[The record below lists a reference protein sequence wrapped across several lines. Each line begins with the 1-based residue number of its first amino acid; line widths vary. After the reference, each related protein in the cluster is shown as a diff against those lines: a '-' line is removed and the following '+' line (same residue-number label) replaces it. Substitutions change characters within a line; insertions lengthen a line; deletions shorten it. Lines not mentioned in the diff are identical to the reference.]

1 MEKWDKQLDRSSKL
15 LALLYSTLITAP
27 VYGLL
32 GNAYYIDFLNGFAFL
47 GALLVVMVIA
57 LIFLIIFRKNKFKR
71 LTTTLVIVFALLFW
85 GYEAQLLSYESHSY
99 NADGYRDPEE
109 LLEGSGIHILVVGLH
124 DIHYLEDEEWIRNTY
139 EKNGIQILDM
149 YKIRNR
155 DRYRSKTTGL
165 KHFFGFGKE
174 KDAFQVM
181 GENVRN
187 YIDEDNIYINEFLS
201 RESLSGDSAGLALS
215 LTAMIHQGNLE
226 NELPIGI
233 TGTLEPNGDV
243 MQVGGIKA
251 KMMIAEQNDF
261 PVIIIPL
268 ANKEEAETVKS
279 QQELT
284 IEILAVSHI
293 DEAAL
298 AIEELNAE

>member
-1 MEKWDKQLDRSSKL
+1 M
-15 LALLYSTLITAP
+15 
-27 VYGLL
+27 

-47 GALLVVMVIA
+47 GALLVVIVIA
-57 LIFLIIFRKNKFKR
+57 LIFLIIFQKNKFKR

-139 EKNGIQILDM
+139 EKNGIQIFDM

-165 KHFFGFGKE
+165 KHFLGFGKE

-187 YIDEDNIYINEFLS
+187 YIEEDNIFINEFLN

-226 NELPIGI
+226 NELPISI

-284 IEILAVSHI
+284 IEILDVSHI